1 MNLNADV
8 VQLKVFLD
16 SFLRGLLAEEIF
28 LRPKIF

>member
-16 SFLRGLLAEEIF
+16 SFLRGLLEEIF
-28 LRPKIF
+28 LRPEIF